1 MSIWIKDKNNNQCLA
16 PHSYEKTLLGLGRLV
31 CWIEGTNT
39 KISERI
45 GKRGFGIA
53 GSPIW
58 TNYGILFTK
67 SDLEEL
73 VSKMKDGAELRI
85 AYPDQYISTNNSRYK
100 EEITIE
106 ESFTKDNDMIQT
118 GPNRFSPSK
127 TVLKWLQSRSE
138 EIHPD
143 YLEYCKEKL
152 HFND

>member
-1 MSIWIKDKNNNQCLA
+1 MHIWIKDKEGNSHLA
-16 PHSYEKTLLGLGRLV
+16 PYSYEKTLLGVGRLV

-39 KISERI
+39 EISERV

-58 TNYGILFTK
+58 TNYGVLFTK

-85 AYPDQYISTNNSRYK
+85 AFPDQYVSTNNRRYK
-100 EEITIE
+100 DEITIE
-106 ESFTKDNDMIQT
+106 ESFAKNNDMIQI
-118 GPNRFSPSK
+118 GPNSFTSSK
-127 TVLKWLQSRSE
+127 NVLERLQLGGE
-138 EIHPD
+138 GIHSD

-152 HFND
+152 KFNA

>member
-1 MSIWIKDKNNNQCLA
+1 MSIWIKDKDNKPCLA
-16 PHSYEKTLLGLGRLV
+16 PHSYEKTLLGLGNLV

-39 KISERI
+39 KISERV

-73 VSKMKDGAELRI
+73 VSKMNDGAELRI
-85 AYPDQYISTNNSRYK
+85 AYPDQYVSTNNKRYG

-106 ESFTKDNDMIQT
+106 ESFAKDNDMIQV
-118 GPNRFSPSK
+118 GPSSFAPSK

-138 EIHPD
+138 EIHPN

-152 HFND
+152 SFND